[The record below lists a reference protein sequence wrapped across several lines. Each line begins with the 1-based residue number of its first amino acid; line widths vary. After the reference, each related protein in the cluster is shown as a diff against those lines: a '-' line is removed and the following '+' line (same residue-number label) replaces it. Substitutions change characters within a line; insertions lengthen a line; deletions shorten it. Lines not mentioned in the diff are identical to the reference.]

1 MIKAKGGQT
10 VLALYPNR
18 FGISYALFDNPEDL
32 VEVGNGYIRPTCN
45 KKALERA
52 KKYLDY
58 YRPSIVITRK
68 LNDLKGS
75 SRSKRIEALI
85 EKICK
90 AAGKKNLQVH
100 QYSRT
105 EIIDVFN
112 QFQAKTKYQIM
123 KCILN
128 WYKELDQYEIPKR
141 KEWMSDK
148 PNTGI
153 FDAVSLA
160 MTHYF
165 LE

>member
-1 MIKAKGGQT
+1 MVKLRNSQT
-10 VLALYPNR
+10 ILALYPNR

-58 YRPSIVITRK
+58 YRPSIVITRN
-68 LNDLKGS
+68 LSDLRGS
-75 SRSKRIEALI
+75 SKSKRIDSLI

-90 AAGKKNLQVH
+90 EAGQHDLKVY
-100 QYSRT
+100 QYTRSQIM
-105 EIIDVFN
+105 EVFN

-128 WYKELDQYEIPKR
+128 WYKQLEKYEIPKR

-165 LE
+165 ME

>member
-1 MIKAKGGQT
+1 MVKLRNSQT
-10 VLALYPNR
+10 ILALYPNR

-58 YRPSIVITRK
+58 YRPSIVITRN
-68 LNDLKGS
+68 LSDLRGS
-75 SRSKRIEALI
+75 SKSKRIDSLI

-90 AAGKKNLQVH
+90 AARQKDLKVY
-100 QYSRT
+100 QYTRSQIM
-105 EIIDVFN
+105 EVFN

-128 WYKELDQYEIPKR
+128 WYKQLEKYEIPKR

-165 LE
+165 ME